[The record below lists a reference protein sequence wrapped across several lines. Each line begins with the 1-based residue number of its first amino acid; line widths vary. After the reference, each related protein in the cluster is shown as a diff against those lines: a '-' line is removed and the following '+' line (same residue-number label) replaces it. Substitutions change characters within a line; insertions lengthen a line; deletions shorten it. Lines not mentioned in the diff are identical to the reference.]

1 MSFDKF
7 IQSRTIGVRGSIGPG
22 APARLF
28 PSFALDSFIEFEN
41 DGYLIGAHF
50 MTAHASDSLAAGAV
64 DITRPFGF
72 MLAKASTALL
82 SLPSGGN
89 ITAFSGAQILITHL
103 DYASTDGAANLN
115 SADRQTTIGYD
126 ADTKRIPLKSND
138 RLGVFI
144 CHNVGTV
151 PQNYSYTL
159 TAYFVSAV
167 S

>member
-7 IQSRTIGVRGSIGPG
+7 IQSRTIGVSGSIGG
-22 APARLF
+22 AKVF
-28 PSFALDSFIEFEN
+28 PNFALDSFIEFET
-41 DGYLIGAHF
+41 DGYLIGAHL
-50 MTAHASDSLAAGAV
+50 MTSHVSDGLAAGAV
-64 DITRPFGF
+64 IITRPFGF
-72 MLAKASTALL
+72 MLAKASTSLL
-82 SLPSGGN
+82 TLPAGGN
-89 ITAFSGAQILITHL
+89 TTAFSGAQILVTHL
-103 DYASTDGAANLN
+103 DYPSTDGATSLN

-144 CHNVGTV
+144 CSNAGAVA
-151 PQNYSYTL
+151 QNYSYTL

>member
-7 IQSRTIGVRGSIGPG
+7 IQNRTIAVRGSIGTG
-22 APARLF
+22 QRF
-28 PSFALDSFIEFEN
+28 PSFQLDSYIEFEN
-41 DGYLIGAHF
+41 DVYLIGAHF

-64 DITRPFGF
+64 LTNRPFGF
-72 MLAKASTALL
+72 MLAKASTTLL
-82 SLPSGGN
+82 TVPAGGN
-89 ITAFSGAQILITHL
+89 VTAFSGAQILITHL
-103 DYASTDGAANLN
+103 DYPSTDGVANLN
-115 SADRQTTIGYD
+115 SADRQTTIAYD

-144 CHNVGTV
+144 CHNAGAV

>member
-7 IQSRTIGVRGSIGPG
+7 IQSRTIAVRGTVGSST
-22 APARLF
+22 RF
-28 PSFALDSFIEFEN
+28 PIFTLDSFIEFEN

-50 MTAHASDSLAAGAV
+50 MTAHVSDGLAAGA
-64 DITRPFGF
+64 ILINRPFGF
-72 MLAKASTALL
+72 MLAKSTGQIL
-82 SLPSGGN
+82 SVPAGGN
-89 ITAFSGAQILITHL
+89 VTAFSGAQILVTHL
-103 DYASTDGAANLN
+103 DYASNDGAASLN

-138 RLGVFI
+138 RLGVYI
-144 CHNVGTV
+144 CSNASAVS
-151 PQNYSYTL
+151 QNYSYTL